1 MYRQMINNVALSQ
14 VALTWITRF
23 SSFPC
28 TLTEFGEFHSS
39 PPFNFIDEDLSME
52 CDVDDHLAD
61 VREKLLEVK
70 FKQLSSEEFVADGK
84 RWLIIYR

>member
-1 MYRQMINNVALSQ
+1 
-14 VALTWITRF
+14 
-23 SSFPC
+23 
-28 TLTEFGEFHSS
+28 
-39 PPFNFIDEDLSME
+39 ME

-84 RWLIIYR
+84 HWLIIYR